1 MRQLVYISTATP
13 AGAADTANIVSTAVH
28 FNHRH
33 AITGFLLFNGRN
45 FLQLIEGASADLL
58 ELMGRLANDRRHNG
72 MVTLEDRTIE
82 SRTYP
87 EWAMRLLTISETVAE
102 RRELIEIEIGLD
114 LDSDVRRT
122 VLNFASLN

>member
-1 MRQLVYISTATP
+1 
-13 AGAADTANIVSTAVH
+13 
-28 FNHRH
+28 
-33 AITGFLLFNGRN
+33 
-45 FLQLIEGASADLL
+45 
-58 ELMGRLANDRRHNG
+58 